1 MCEVIAAMQVADRV
15 AQAIPNGIATKLDGL
30 TKHY

>member
-1 MCEVIAAMQVADRV
+1 MAAVQVAERV
-15 AQAIPNGIATKLDGL
+15 AQAIPNGIVTKLDGL